1 MREWKIIDSTLREG
15 EQFERANFSTQDK
28 IEIAK
33 ALDEFGIEYIE
44 VTTPM
49 ASPQSR
55 KDAEVLASLG
65 LKAKVVTHIQTRL
78 DAAKVAVE
86 TGVQGIDLL
95 FGTSKYLR
103 AAHGRDIPRIIEEAL
118 EVIAYI
124 REKAPHVEVRFSAE
138 DTFRSDEHDLLTIY
152 QAVAP
157 YVDRVGLADTVGIAT
172 PPAGLRPGAGGAA
185 GGGARGGH

>member
-78 DAAKVAVE
+78 DAARWRWKRGSRGLTSSLAPAS
-86 TGVQGIDLL
+86 TCGRPTA
-95 FGTSKYLR
+95 GTFPGSLR
-103 AAHGRDIPRIIEEAL
+103 
-118 EVIAYI
+118 
-124 REKAPHVEVRFSAE
+124 
-138 DTFRSDEHDLLTIY
+138 
-152 QAVAP
+152 
-157 YVDRVGLADTVGIAT
+157 
-172 PPAGLRPGAGGAA
+172 RPG
-185 GGGARGGH
+185 R

>member
-33 ALDEFGIEYIE
+33 ALDAFGIEYIE

-55 KDAEVLASLG
+55 KDAEVIASLG
-65 LKAKVVTHIQTRL
+65 LKAKVVTHIQTRM

-103 AAHGRDIPRIIEEAL
+103 AAHGRDIPRIIEEAR
-118 EVIAYI
+118 EVIQFI
-124 REKAPHVEVRFSAE
+124 REAAPHVEVRFSAE
-138 DTFRSDEHDLLTIY
+138 DTFRPTSTTFWPSTGPSLPTWTGWAWRIPW
-152 QAVAP
+152 ASP
-157 YVDRVGLADTVGIAT
+157 PPGRST
-172 PPAGLRPGAGGAA
+172 PWCGRCAGWWGPTWT
-185 GGGARGGH
+185 